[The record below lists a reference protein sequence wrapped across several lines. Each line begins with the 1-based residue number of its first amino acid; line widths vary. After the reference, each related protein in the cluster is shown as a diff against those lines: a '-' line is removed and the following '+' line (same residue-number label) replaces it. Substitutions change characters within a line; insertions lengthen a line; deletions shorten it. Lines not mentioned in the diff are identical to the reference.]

1 MASLNPEI
9 ENDVAAWIYL
19 DAATFEQME
28 IPAEGITLHG
38 VESHTEDVSDSE

>member
-1 MASLNPEI
+1 
-9 ENDVAAWIYL
+9 
-19 DAATFEQME
+19 ME